1 MNSNAIAKIE
11 FDKDQ
16 LAVIESQFFPTGA
29 TKAEQLYCFT
39 VARELGLNPI
49 TREIYFVPRRQ
60 KVGERWVN
68 KVEPMVGR
76 DGFLSIAHRTNQLA
90 GIETTAGIR
99 EIPQLENGRWVV
111 KPQLMAEST
120 VWRKDSRKP
129 FTAQVAYNEY
139 CQKSSDGSPTRFWAE
154 KPETMLKKVAESQA
168 LRKAFNIHGVY
179 CPEEVGAGFETEN
192 GEIIQQA
199 IEAEFTSTPHE
210 KHPLSVVPTLSPGP
224 TVIEGDSGDG
234 GAGGKPVASVSPEPK
249 GGEGTNS
256 EVISL
261 LEMRGIP
268 YEVDDECGIISA
280 KSYNHKELLKQNGFR
295 WSPEIKAWVFQF
307 AREPF

>member
-1 MNSNAIAKIE
+1 MSNAVAKIE
-11 FDKDQ
+11 FDKEQ
-16 LAVIESQFFPTGA
+16 LAVIEAQFFPAGA
-29 TKAEQLYCFT
+29 SKAEQLFCFA

-90 GIETTAGIR
+90 GIETTAGVQ
-99 EIPQLENGRWVV
+99 EVPQLTNGKWEA
-111 KPQLMAEST
+111 KPQLVADCT

-139 CQKSSDGSPTRFWAE
+139 VQKTNDGVPTKFWAE

-179 CPEEVGAGFETEN
+179 CPEEIGAGFETDT
-192 GEIIQQA
+192 GEIVQQP
-199 IEAEFTSTPHE
+199 IEAEFSVAEPE
-210 KHPLSVVPTLSPGP
+210 KGRLSVVPTPATSAPETGSAQGDRQADPNPASYTGP
-224 TVIEGDSGDG
+224 TASG
-234 GAGGKPVASVSPEPK
+234 
-249 GGEGTNS
+249 GTIS

-261 LEMRGIP
+261 LEARSIP

-295 WSPEIKAWVFQF
+295 WSAEIKAWVFQF
-307 AREPF
+307 VHD